1 MPTICRVRGPTTSLP
16 DTGSP
21 LGLPHLEIGDGGAA
35 AFLGEPVPA
44 DLWSGPA
51 DLELWRRCDGTVP
64 LGVLSDG
71 ERQRVTAWH
80 NTGMVTVVDAVASVR
95 TGTEPI
101 TVVSPHPDDATLALG
116 ALLATRG
123 GTVVDVFTYET
134 FTRRGYYRE
143 RAELTARLL
152 CEEEAVACRV
162 LGVEYM
168 LLGHH
173 DAVLRPAWA
182 GGFLDTGSGNP
193 AAPAKIE
200 PDVYAD
206 VTADLRDC
214 LPTDGLVF
222 TPLGVGGHADHLLAR
237 DATIAA
243 FDVRGWSLARLAF
256 YEDMPYSLFGDP
268 TAAGPS
274 GRRLEPTL
282 LPAGE
287 SAAWLKREALRAYR
301 IQVAIGL
308 ADRVVRYGR
317 RPLGRPAA
325 PKHGFAERVWTFAD
339 ELPAPKIE

>member
-1 MPTICRVRGPTTSLP
+1 MP
-16 DTGSP
+16 DTVRP
-21 LGLPHLEIGDGGAA
+21 QGLPHLEVSDGGAA
-35 AFLGEPVPA
+35 TFLGELVPA
-44 DLWSGPA
+44 DLWSGSA

-64 LGVLSDG
+64 LGFLPDG

-80 NTGMVTVVDAVASVR
+80 DAGMVVGVGAVTGVR
-95 TGTEPI
+95 AGAEPI

-116 ALLATRG
+116 ALLATCG

-134 FTRRGYYRE
+134 FTHRGYYRE

-162 LGVEYM
+162 LGVEHV

-182 GGFLDTGSGNP
+182 DGFLETDRGNAPSP
-193 AAPAKIE
+193 AAME

-206 VTADLRDC
+206 VIADLLDC
-214 LPTDGLVF
+214 LPAEGPVF
-222 TPLGVGGHADHLLAR
+222 APLGVGGHADHLLAR

-243 FDVRGWSLARLAF
+243 FDVCGWDLSSLAF
-256 YEDMPYSLFGDP
+256 YEDMPYSLFVDP
-268 TAAGPS
+268 IAAGPS
-274 GRRLEPTL
+274 GRPLRSSL
-282 LPAGE
+282 LPASD
-287 SAAWLKREALRAYR
+287 SAAGLKREALRAYR
-301 IQVAIGL
+301 LQVAVGL

-325 PKHGFAERVWTFAD
+325 SKHGFAERVWRFAG
-339 ELPAPKIE
+339 EMAVPKIEQAG

>member
-1 MPTICRVRGPTTSLP
+1 MSSYRVRGPTTSRP

-71 ERQRVTAWH
+71 ERQRVMAWH
-80 NTGMVTVVDAVASVR
+80 NAGLVIVVDAVAGVR

-134 FTRRGYYRE
+134 FTHRGYYRE

-162 LGVEYM
+162 LGVEHM
-168 LLGHH
+168 LLGYH

-182 GGFLDTGSGNP
+182 GRFLETGSGNAPTP
-193 AAPAKIE
+193 ATVE
-200 PDVYAD
+200 PGVYAD
-206 VTADLRDC
+206 VTADLLDC
-214 LPTDGLVF
+214 LPADGPVF

-243 FDVRGWSLARLAF
+243 FDVRSWNYARLAF

-268 TAAGPS
+268 AAAGPS
-274 GRRLEPTL
+274 GRRLKPTL
-282 LPAGE
+282 LPFSD
-287 SAAWLKREALRAYR
+287 SAAVLKREALRAYR
-301 IQVAIGL
+301 IQVAVGL
-308 ADRVVRYGR
+308 ADRVVRYGW